1 MATRILE
8 LFRPSLGTRSCREE
22 FFQTCGR
29 CPLSVKGLSS
39 FERDTPE
46 TSVFRDKDALVKF
59 FDTYWDQIENL
70 QVTYAHM
77 VDDET

>member
-1 MATRILE
+1 M
-8 LFRPSLGTRSCREE
+8 
-22 FFQTCGR
+22 
-29 CPLSVKGLSS
+29 KGLSS